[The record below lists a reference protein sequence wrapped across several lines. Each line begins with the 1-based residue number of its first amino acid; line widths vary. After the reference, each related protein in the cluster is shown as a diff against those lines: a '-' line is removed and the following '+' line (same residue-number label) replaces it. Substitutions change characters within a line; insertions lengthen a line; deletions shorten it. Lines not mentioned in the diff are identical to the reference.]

1 MRYPVFLLANEK
13 RLKAV
18 AKGLLYCSVLFQ
30 IAGNAA
36 SPAKADDSG
45 TLEKIAQTKK
55 ISIGY
60 REDEVPFAYKGADGI
75 ATGYTVELCNYIAD
89 QVRIQLKL
97 DKINTNYVI
106 ATAATRFL
114 LVKSGKIDLECSAT
128 TNNAERREQVSF
140 SYPHF
145 ITATRFVTKKASGV
159 KTIRDLAGR
168 TVASTTGTINI
179 EQLQTINRADK
190 LNISVM
196 LARQNSDGFAFVENN
211 KATAFVMDGVLLAAQ
226 VAFSKSPDDYMVS
239 SETFGPPEPYGIL
252 MRKGDEPFRKV
263 VNDALRH
270 LFVSGEINRVY
281 DKWFMSP
288 LPPEGRN
295 FNLPMS
301 TELQAAFRDP
311 QEYLQ

>member
-18 AKGLLYCSVLFQ
+18 VKGLLYCSVVFQ

-36 SPAKADDSG
+36 SPAKADDSEA
-45 TLEKIAQTKK
+45 LEKIAQIKT

-60 REDEVPFAYKGADGI
+60 REDEVPFSYKGADGS

-97 DKINTNYVI
+97 DKININYVI

-145 ITATRFVTKKASGV
+145 ITATRFVTKKSSGV

-168 TVASTTGTINI
+168 TVASTTGTVNI
-179 EQLQTINRADK
+179 EQLQTINRANK

-263 VNDALRH
+263 VNDALRQ

-288 LPPEGRN
+288 LLPEGRN

>member
-1 MRYPVFLLANEK
+1 MRNPQYRCVSKSVFSTAFRGAFLSLALLPLMGNGVS
-13 RLKAV
+13 V
-18 AKGLLYCSVLFQ
+18 ALAQ
-30 IAGNAA
+30 E
-36 SPAKADDSG
+36 SG
-45 TLEKIAQTKK
+45 TLDKIARTKT

-60 REDEVPFAYKGADGI
+60 REDEVPFAYKSVEGQAI
-75 ATGYTVELCNYIAD
+75 GYSVELCEDIAEH
-89 QVRIQLKL
+89 VRQTLSL
-97 DKINTNYVI
+97 DKININYVV
-106 ATAATRFL
+106 ATPATRFL

-145 ITATRFVTKKASGV
+145 ITATRFVAKKSSGV
-159 KTIRDLAGR
+159 KNIKDLAGR
-168 TVASTTGTINI
+168 TVASTTGTVNI
-179 EQLQTINRADK
+179 EQLQTINRTDN

-252 MRKGDEPFRKV
+252 MRKGDEPFRTV
-263 VNDALRH
+263 VNDALRQ
-270 LFVSGEINRVY
+270 LFVSGDINRIY

-288 LPPEGRN
+288 LPQDGRN

-301 TELQAAFRDP
+301 QELQAAFREP
-311 QEYLQ
+311 KEYLQ

>member
-18 AKGLLYCSVLFQ
+18 VKGLLYCSVLFQ

-36 SPAKADDSG
+36 SPAKADDGG
-45 TLEKIAQTKK
+45 TLEKIGQTKT

-60 REDEVPFAYKGADGI
+60 REDEVPFSYKGGDGS

-97 DKINTNYVI
+97 DKININYVI

-263 VNDALRH
+263 VNDALRQ
-270 LFVSGEINRVY
+270 LFVSGEINRIY

>member
-18 AKGLLYCSVLFQ
+18 VKGLLYCFVLFQ

-36 SPAKADDSG
+36 SPTKADDGG
-45 TLEKIAQTKK
+45 TLEKIGQTKT

-60 REDEVPFAYKGADGI
+60 REDEVPFSYKGADGS

-89 QVRIQLKL
+89 QVRIRLKL
-97 DKINTNYVI
+97 DKININYVI

-263 VNDALRH
+263 VNEALRQ

>member
-1 MRYPVFLLANEK
+1 MRYPVFLPANEK

-18 AKGLLYCSVLFQ
+18 AKGILYCSVLFQ
-30 IAGNAA
+30 VAGNAA
-36 SPAKADDSG
+36 PPALAHDGD
-45 TLEKIAQTKK
+45 TLNKIAQTKT

-60 REDEVPFAYKGADGI
+60 REDEAPFAFKGADGS

-97 DKINTNYVI
+97 DKININYVI

-159 KTIRDLAGR
+159 KTIKDLAGR
-168 TVASTTGTINI
+168 TVASTTGTVNI
-179 EQLQTINRADK
+179 EQLQAINRTDK

-211 KATAFVMDGVLLAAQ
+211 KATAFVMDGVLLAAH
-226 VAFSKSPDDYMVS
+226 VAFSKSPDEYIVS

-263 VNDALRH
+263 INDALRQ
-270 LFVSGEINRVY
+270 LFVSGEINRIY

-301 TELQAAFRDP
+301 TELQSAFRDP